1 MRVVVVGLGYVGL
14 TAALG
19 LAEQGHVVTGVD
31 SAAERVAL
39 LAEGR
44 LPFEEPG
51 LRIPLAAALD
61 AQSLSFTSRPDQA
74 AGPLDAVVVAVG
86 SPPTPSGRPDLR
98 QATAVLRDLLQLD
111 PLPGLIVVKSTV
123 PPGTSAAWLDADGPL
138 GARLAGRY
146 VYSPE
151 FLNQGAA
158 IDDWRHPAR
167 LVAGLSDPQLVGQVR
182 ELYRGI
188 DAPLV
193 VTDPTSAEVIKY
205 ASNAFLATKVSFV
218 GDLITLCEGTGADID
233 DVLTGT
239 GLDPRIGPAFLR
251 AEGGYAGSCLPKDTL
266 ALRHWARLAGR
277 PLPVI
282 EAVIAANQVQ
292 QLRSVRMIEE
302 VLGPARLHTGR
313 PTVAVLG
320 LRYQPWTDDL
330 RDAPCM
336 SLIPELQTLGVRL
349 RVYEPTLGPEQI
361 TDRFPGVDVAATLQE
376 AVDGAEA
383 AIVLTDWPATVDADW
398 SDLAARMAA
407 PRLVVD
413 TKNCLPTASIAASP
427 MLYRSMGPRRK
438 TGAAAPPTERSGP
451 VTSPQATADRRP

>member
-1 MRVVVVGLGYVGL
+1 MRVGVVGLGYVGL

-19 LAEQGHVVTGVD
+19 LAEQGHVVIGVD
-31 SAAERVAL
+31 SDPDRVAL
-39 LAEGR
+39 LAGGR

-51 LRIPLAAALD
+51 LRIPLAASLD
-61 AQSLSFTSRPDQA
+61 TQSLSFTSGLGRITE
-74 AGPLDAVVVAVG
+74 PLDAVVIAVG

-98 QATAVLRDLLQLD
+98 QVTAALMSVLGLD
-111 PLPGLIVVKSTV
+111 PLPGLIVVKSTI
-123 PPGTSAAWLDADGPL
+123 PPGTSAAWLAGPL
-138 GARLAGRY
+138 ADRLTDRY

-158 IDDWRHPAR
+158 IDDWRRPAR
-167 LVAGLSDPQLVGQVR
+167 LVAGLSRTGLVEEVK

-188 DAPLV
+188 DAALLF
-193 VTDPTSAEVIKY
+193 TDPTSAEVVKY

-266 ALRHWARLAGR
+266 ALRHWSRLVRR

-292 QLRSVRMIEE
+292 QLRSVRILEE
-302 VLGPARLHTGR
+302 TLGPARLLAGGAV
-313 PTVAVLG
+313 VAVLG
-320 LRYQPWTDDL
+320 LRYQPWSDDL

-336 SLIPELQTLGVRL
+336 SLVPELQTLGVRV
-349 RVYEPTLGPEQI
+349 RVFEPSLTAEQV
-361 TDRFPGVDVAATLQE
+361 TAHFPGIEVAPNLRE
-376 AVDGAEA
+376 AVSGAEA
-383 AIVLTDWPATVDADW
+383 AIVLTDWPETINADW
-398 SDLAARMAA
+398 NDLAVRMAA
-407 PRLVVD
+407 PRVVVD
-413 TKNCLPTASIAASP
+413 TKNCLPMRSVTAAP
-427 MLYRSMGPRRK
+427 LLYRSMGPRRAD
-438 TGAAAPPTERSGP
+438 TGSAPASAPDGTAAPPEK
-451 VTSPQATADRRP
+451 AAHRRP

>member
-1 MRVVVVGLGYVGL
+1 MRVGVVGLGYVGL

-39 LAEGR
+39 LAGGR

-51 LRIPLAAALD
+51 LGIPLAAALD
-61 AQSLSFTSRPDQA
+61 AQSLSFTTRL

-86 SPPTPSGRPDLR
+86 SPPTASGRPDLR
-98 QATAVLRDLLQLD
+98 QVTAALRGVLELD

-123 PPGTSAAWLDADGPL
+123 PPGTSVAWLDCEGSL
-138 GARLAGRY
+138 GAALAGRY

-167 LVAGLSDPQLVGQVR
+167 LVAGVCEAGLEGPVR

-266 ALRHWARLAGR
+266 ALRHWARLTGR

-282 EAVIAANQVQ
+282 EAVIAANQLQ
-292 QLRSVRMIEE
+292 QLRTVRLIEDA
-302 VLGPARLHTGR
+302 LGSARLHTGE
-313 PTVAVLG
+313 PTIAVLG

-336 SLIPELQTLGVRL
+336 SLIPELQTLGARL

-361 TDRFPGVDVAATLQE
+361 TAHFPGVEVATTLQD
-376 AVDGAEA
+376 AVTGAEA
-383 AIVLTDWPATVDADW
+383 AIVLTDWPETTDADW
-398 SDLAARMAA
+398 NNLATRMAA
-407 PRLVVD
+407 PRVVVD
-413 TKNCLPTASIAASP
+413 TKNCLPAESITTSP
-427 MLYRSMGPRRK
+427 MLYRSMGPR
-438 TGAAAPPTERSGP
+438 TAAFHEEHEE
-451 VTSPQATADRRP
+451 TADRRP